1 VTQGVVKA
9 EPNPIYTVAQALRQ
23 QAYKEPRFLYL
34 AWLNFYKYI
43 HYKYIV
49 RDEARAKNYVE
60 FFEKGTGEVI
70 DRLNEG
76 HDDAIEAGVL
86 TYFVLKMQ
94 RLGYAHKVEEA
105 LRKVFDMCAEHLNE
119 HTIEKCPIQSRCL
132 GLSHI
137 LLPVHENEN
146 VENRRRMCLS
156 GDAKEIADYC
166 TYAHFSIA
174 LNTLL
179 ISDAKEKEGMA
190 TDVIK
195 WASRVARDYYKN
207 LYPYFIALSMVSLGL
222 VATATNRREEGVAR
236 RLFRRLSTKLSKERT
251 IMSIR
256 RHVWVIIILALELN
270 NLKEIKYV
278 PENYIVVDKTMLNS
292 IVNKMNAFSSEI
304 IHKTLWIP
312 MTTLIVLT
320 GIPYIFQL
328 IAQFI
333 PQMQQYATTIS
344 NTFCTVLAP
353 LVLVVA
359 IALQHIVQHI
369 AKGIV
374 ERYKREVEAIL
385 NEMINNV

>member
-9 EPNPIYTVAQALRQ
+9 QPNPIYTVAQALRQ
-23 QAYKEPRFLYL
+23 QAYREPRFLYRT
-34 AWLNFYKYI
+34 WLNFYNYI

-60 FFEKGTGEVI
+60 FFEKSADKVI
-70 DRLNEG
+70 DRLNKG
-76 HDDAIEAGVL
+76 YDDAIEAGAL

-94 RLGYAHKVEEA
+94 RLSYAHKVEEA

-132 GLSHI
+132 GLSYI

-156 GDAKEIADYC
+156 GDAKEIADFC

-179 ISDAKEKEGMA
+179 ISDAKEKERMS

-207 LYPYFIALSMVSLGL
+207 LYTYFIALSMVSLGL
-222 VATATNRREEGVAR
+222 VAVATNRREEGVAR
-236 RLFRRLSTKLSKERT
+236 GLFRRLSTKLSKGHT

-256 RHVWVIIILALELN
+256 SHVWVIIMLALELN

-278 PENYIVVDKTMLNS
+278 PENYIVVDKTKLNS
-292 IVNKMNAFSSEI
+292 IVNKVDAFFSEI
-304 IHKTLWIP
+304 VRKTFWIP
-312 MTTLIVLT
+312 MGTLIVLA
-320 GIPYIFQL
+320 GMPYVFQL
-328 IAQFI
+328 IAQII
-333 PQMQQYATTIS
+333 PQAQQYATTVS
-344 NTFCTVLAP
+344 NVFCKVLAL
-353 LVLVVA
+353 LVSVA
-359 IALQHIVQHI
+359 ALALQYIVQHI